1 MQAHQV
7 LLLVLFASELRTA
20 STATSTKSEFVAAVY
35 EHAFVKVENKTVV
48 LSQKEAVGIVMQN
61 MDVYET
67 QMKKAAEQVYLSCN
81 TWLHYI
87 EGPLYFLRDVWM
99 GIFFTLCE
107 AWTRIS
113 FFRDSWIYVSHPWES
128 TGFRFFV
135 IPEICIYL
143 LVIFKAMTFARISF
157 HFFKILAWLKFVNY
171 ARLDVEPENWLYL
184 VCHNVSRMS
193 FQCIKMKGSVLFSEE
208 A

>member
-20 STATSTKSEFVAAVY
+20 STASSTKSEFVAAVC

-81 TWLHYI
+81 T
-87 EGPLYFLRDVWM
+87 
-99 GIFFTLCE
+99 
-107 AWTRIS
+107 
-113 FFRDSWIYVSHPWES
+113 
-128 TGFRFFV
+128 
-135 IPEICIYL
+135 
-143 LVIFKAMTFARISF
+143 
-157 HFFKILAWLKFVNY
+157 
-171 ARLDVEPENWLYL
+171 
-184 VCHNVSRMS
+184 
-193 FQCIKMKGSVLFSEE
+193 
-208 A
+208 